1 MTFEQ
6 EQVVNR
12 LSQAGEFKTYECTE
26 QNLADPIFRRQ
37 IRSLLQNGFMLIEFT
52 KTNGETRVMSC
63 TLNEG
68 LGARFTST
76 VHLEE
81 SAPSGSAAP
90 RKQNDE
96 VCAVWDV
103 KAEAWRSFRWSNL
116 KKIDFVIPNTK

>member
-12 LSQAGEFKTYECTE
+12 LSQSGEFDTVECTE
-26 QNLADPIFRRQ
+26 QNLGNSEFRRH
-37 IRSLLQNGFMLIEFT
+37 IKNLLHEGLVLIEFT

-68 LGARFTST
+68 LGARFTS
-76 VHLEE
+76 VSHLQEN
-81 SAPSGSAAP
+81 AGGGQAV
-90 RKQNDE
+90 RKQNDD

-116 KKIDFVIPNTK
+116 KKIDFAVSNNK